1 MVNGML
7 GRKLGM
13 TRVFTD
19 GGQWIDVTVVE
30 AGPCKVVQRKTA
42 DKDGY
47 EAVQLGY
54 GTVKESR
61 LTNPMRGHFSKADVA
76 PARTLREF
84 RVADGSELKPGDDV
98 KADIFAAGEHVDVS
112 GTTKG
117 KGFAGVIKRH
127 KMKGGPARHGSHF
140 HRAPGSIGQSA
151 DPSKVVRGKRMPG
164 HMGNT
169 KVTVQNVEVVQVDAD
184 KNLLLLRGA
193 IPGANG
199 GVIKVSKS
207 VKQRKGAAS

>member
-1 MVNGML
+1 MVNGLL

-19 GGQWIDVTVVE
+19 AGQWIHVTVLE
-30 AGPCKVVQRKTA
+30 AGPCKVVQRKTTEQ
-42 DKDGY
+42 DGY
-47 EAVQLGY
+47 EAVQLGF
-54 GTVKESR
+54 GAFKESR
-61 LTNPMRGHFSKADVA
+61 LTKPMRGHFGKADIA

-84 RVADGSELKPGDDV
+84 RVANGTELKPGDDI
-98 KADIFAAGEHVDVS
+98 KADIFAAGDRVDVS

-127 KMKGGPARHGSHF
+127 KFKGGPARHGSHF

-151 DPSKVVRGKRMPG
+151 DPSKVYKGKRMPG

-169 KVTVQNVEVVQVDAD
+169 NVTVQNIEVVQVDAE
-184 KNLLLLRGA
+184 KNLLLLRGC

-199 GVIKVSKS
+199 TVVKVSKS

>member
-1 MVNGML
+1 MVNGLL

-19 GGQWIDVTVVE
+19 AGQWIHVTVLE
-30 AGPCKVVQRKTA
+30 AGPCKVVQRKTTEQ
-42 DKDGY
+42 DGY
-47 EAVQLGY
+47 EAVQIGF
-54 GTVKESR
+54 GTRKESR
-61 LTNPMRGHFSKADVA
+61 LTNPMRGHFGKAEVA

-84 RVADGSELKPGDDV
+84 RVANGAEIKPGDDI
-98 KADIFAAGEHVDVS
+98 KADIFAAGDRVDVS

-127 KMKGGPARHGSHF
+127 KFKGGPGGHGSHF

-151 DPSKVVRGKRMPG
+151 DPSKVYKGKRMPG

-169 KVTVQNVEVVQVDAD
+169 NVTVQNIEVVQVDAD
-184 KNLLLLRGA
+184 KNLLLLRGC

-199 GVIKVSKS
+199 TVVKVSKS
-207 VKQRKGAAS
+207 VKQGKGAAS

>member
-1 MVNGML
+1 MINGLL

-19 GGQWIDVTVVE
+19 GGQWIEVTVLE

-42 DKDGY
+42 NKDGY
-47 EAVQLGY
+47 EAVQVGF
-54 GTVKESR
+54 GVVKESR
-61 LTNPMRGHFSKADVA
+61 LTGPMRGHFEKADVT

-84 RVADGSELKPGDDV
+84 RLTGDSELKIGDEV
-98 KADIFAAGEHVDVS
+98 KVDIFANGERVDVS
-112 GTTKG
+112 GITKG

-164 HMGNT
+164 HMGNRN
-169 KVTVQNVEVVQVDAD
+169 VTVQNVEVVQVDPE
-184 KNLLLLRGA
+184 KNVLLLRGC

-199 GVIKVSKS
+199 TVVKVSKS